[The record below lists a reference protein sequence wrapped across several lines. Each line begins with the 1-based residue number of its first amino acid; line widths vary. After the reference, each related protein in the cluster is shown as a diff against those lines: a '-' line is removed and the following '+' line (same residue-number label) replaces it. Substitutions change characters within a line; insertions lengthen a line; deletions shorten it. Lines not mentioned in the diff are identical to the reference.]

1 MRKND
6 IKKNYNNNYWEGS
19 TITWLFEMDEGSC
32 LPPANDKEWGA
43 GRKHKNWATKYFK
56 LTTMLLKNNNKEF

>member
-1 MRKND
+1 MTL
-6 IKKNYNNNYWEGS
+6 KKNTTTTTSGKVQQS
-19 TITWLFEMDEGSC
+19 HGC
-32 LPPANDKEWGA
+32 LKWMKAVAYHQMPNDKEWGA